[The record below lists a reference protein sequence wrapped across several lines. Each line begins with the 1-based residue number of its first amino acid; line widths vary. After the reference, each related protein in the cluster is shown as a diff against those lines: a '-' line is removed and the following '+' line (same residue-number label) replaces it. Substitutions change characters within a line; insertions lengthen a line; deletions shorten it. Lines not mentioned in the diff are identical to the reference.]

1 MTMNVYEL
9 DRIEHLRDWLAQ
21 SNQVFQPVD
30 NGSGNTSWQAIEHGE
45 VVKFM
50 PNVRPQM
57 SPKSLF
63 FTERESLFVFDG
75 EKFKETMPQ
84 HGPQVL
90 FGVTACDLTAIS
102 YQDKH
107 FAEDPYYQARR
118 QKTILVGIDCSTP
131 CENGFCRS
139 VDAGPQVKDNI
150 ADLILTPMP
159 SIGGDATGW
168 WLLCS
173 SDAGRAAVSGMD
185 LRKAD
190 NSWKSWREM
199 NRRHTE
205 AEFKSDVHIING
217 IQRIN
222 ARAVPDE
229 LWERF
234 AHQCISCSG
243 CSQLC
248 PTCSCYAT
256 RDVKEGGEVVRE
268 RVWDSCLMVGFQKE
282 ASGANPAAEAGRRMY
297 RYWYHKF
304 SEDYV
309 AQMGR
314 VGCVGCGR
322 CETTCPGSV
331 GVHSIMEKISNA

>member
-1 MTMNVYEL
+1 MNVYEL
-9 DRIEHLRDWLAQ
+9 DRIEHLRDWL
-21 SNQVFQPVD
+21 SLSHEVFQAVE
-30 NGSGNTSWQAIEHGE
+30 NEYGNCSWQAIEHGE
-45 VVKFM
+45 VVKFQ
-50 PNVRPQM
+50 PNVRPLV

-63 FTERESLFVFDG
+63 FSEQENMFVFDG
-75 EKFKETMPQ
+75 EKFRETLPD
-84 HGPQVL
+84 HGPRVI
-90 FGVTACDLTAIS
+90 FGVSACDLTAIS

-107 FAEDPYYQARR
+107 FKNDPYYQARR
-118 QKTILVGIDCSTP
+118 EKTLLVGLDCTTP
-131 CENGFCRS
+131 CDGGFCRS
-139 VDAGPQVKDNI
+139 VDAGPHVKDEI

-159 SIGGDATGW
+159 SIGGENTGW
-168 WLLCS
+168 WLICS

-185 LRKAD
+185 LRRAD
-190 NSWKSWREM
+190 DSWSSWREM

-256 RDVKEGGEVVRE
+256 RDVPEGDNMVRQ

-314 VGCVGCGR
+314 YGCVGCGR